1 MKRAL
6 KEKEKSLKSTAV
18 DGKESPDRA
27 LEKETTQ
34 SDSAKIKTK
43 EENEAEQTTK
53 EKSEK
58 ESKEKTEDDG
68 DIKTDEANVN
78 SLDQAEEKL
87 TNHNRNLKR
96 KNQN

>member
-1 MKRAL
+1 M
-6 KEKEKSLKSTAV
+6 EKE
-18 DGKESPDRA
+18 
-27 LEKETTQ
+27 TQ
-34 SDSAKIKTK
+34 SDSAKIKQR
-43 EENEAEQTTK
+43 ENEAEQTTK

-68 DIKTDEANVN
+68 DIKTDEANVS

>member
-34 SDSAKIKTK
+34 SDSAKIKQRK
-43 EENEAEQTTK
+43 KMKQN
-53 EKSEK
+53 
-58 ESKEKTEDDG
+58 
-68 DIKTDEANVN
+68 
-78 SLDQAEEKL
+78 KL
-87 TNHNRNLKR
+87 PRRNQKRIKR
-96 KNQN
+96 KDRG